1 MRRFL
6 KFMMAGTVLA
16 MSSAAI
22 PAQQGPAVTVTVT
35 AMGKD
40 KSAPP
45 PIPANEVV
53 VRVDNKVRPIVS
65 WVPSEGG
72 RAGLDLA
79 IVVDDSITPRAA
91 DRWSEMQSFVRSLP
105 VDTRVGVA
113 YANYG
118 ATHFEQDFTANHEQA
133 AKAFRIPAALSG
145 STNGTFDAVRDL
157 IKKWPA
163 TPSRRE
169 ILLISSGIDLDN
181 GVSDTDPNR
190 NMELQSLIDEAERSG
205 IVVYTIYASTPGPE
219 SHNAFL
225 VMNGQGC
232 LGRLAAETGGDA
244 FFQGLET
251 PVSFQPFLDE
261 IHTLLGQQYLLTFY
275 AEPRPKPG
283 FSHLKVVPESHSIQ
297 LIAPDHVY
305 ISGGGK

>member
-1 MRRFL
+1 MRSFFKL
-6 KFMMAGTVLA
+6 MITGTVLA
-16 MSSAAI
+16 MSAAAI

-35 AMGKD
+35 AVGKP
-40 KSAPP
+40 KAAPP

-53 VRVDNKVRPIVS
+53 VRQDNKVRPIIS
-65 WVPSEGG
+65 WVPAQGE

-79 IVVDDSITPRAA
+79 IVVDDAITPRVA

-105 VDTRVGVA
+105 SEVRVAVG

-118 ATHFEQDFTANHEQA
+118 ATHFEQDFTNNHEQA
-133 AKAFRIPAALSG
+133 AKAFRIPSALPG
-145 STNGTFDAVRDL
+145 STNGIFDAVRDL

-163 TPSRRE
+163 TQGRRE

-190 NMELQSLIDEAERSG
+190 NLVLQSLIDEAERSG
-205 IVVYTIYASTPGPE
+205 IVIYTIYAGSSGIE
-219 SHNAFL
+219 SHNSFL

-232 LGRLAAETGGDA
+232 LGRMAAETGGDA
-244 FFQGLET
+244 FFQGMET
-251 PVSFQPFLDE
+251 PVSFQPYLDE
-261 IHTLLGQQYLLTFY
+261 IRGLLGQQYLLTFT
-275 AEPRPKPG
+275 AEPRGKEG
-283 FSHLKVVPESHSIQ
+283 FSNLKVIPESHSIQ

-305 ISGGGK
+305 VSGGK